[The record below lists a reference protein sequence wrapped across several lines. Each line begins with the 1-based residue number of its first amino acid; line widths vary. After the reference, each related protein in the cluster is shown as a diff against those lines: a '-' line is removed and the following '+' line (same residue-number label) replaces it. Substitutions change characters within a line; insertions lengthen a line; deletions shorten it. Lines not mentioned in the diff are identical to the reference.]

1 VDWEIYFK
9 KLMSTHLPAVVVK
22 AVSAIEKLPG
32 IGPKSA
38 TRLVFYL
45 LNTPDEYVEGL
56 ASNLIELKKKSKFCQ
71 ICFSV
76 CEQDLCEVCK
86 DDNRKKMSICVVE
99 RSIDVINFER
109 TGVFDGVYHVLG
121 GAINPLER
129 IGPDDLKIDELVK
142 RVKELGSDSE
152 ERIEIILATSLTME
166 GEATALYIKN
176 RLDKLEL
183 GENILIN
190 RIGMGLPVGSDL
202 SYVDEATLS
211 RALEGKRKL

>member
-1 VDWEIYFK
+1 
-9 KLMSTHLPAVVVK
+9 MSTHLPAVVVK

-45 LNTPDEYVEGL
+45 LNTPDEYVERL
-56 ASNLIELKKKSKFCQ
+56 ADSLIELKKKSKFCQ
-71 ICFSV
+71 VCFSV
-76 CEQDLCEVCK
+76 CEEDKCEVCR
-86 DDNRKKMSICVVE
+86 DSDRQERSICVVE

-109 TGVFDGVYHVLG
+109 AGVFSGKYHVLG

-129 IGPDDLKIDELVK
+129 IGPDDLKIDELVL
-142 RVKELGSDSE
+142 RVKDLANKSKEGM
-152 ERIEIILATSLTME
+152 EIILATSLTME

-183 GENILIN
+183 GDRLLIN
-190 RIGMGLPVGSDL
+190 RIGMGLSVGSDL

-211 RALEGKRKL
+211 RALESKKKL

>member
-1 VDWEIYFK
+1 
-9 KLMSTHLPAVVVK
+9 MSVHLPNVVVK
-22 AVSAIEKLPG
+22 AISAIEKLPG

-45 LNTPDEYVEGL
+45 LNTPDKYVEGL
-56 ASNLIELKKKSKFCQ
+56 ANNLIELKKKSKFCK

-86 DDNRKKMSICVVE
+86 DSNRKKNLICVVE

-129 IGPDDLKIDELVK
+129 ISPDDLKIDELVG
-142 RVKELGSDSE
+142 RVKEMRNNSQE
-152 ERIEIILATSLTME
+152 KIEIILATSLTME

-183 GENILIN
+183 GEKLLIN

-211 RALEGKRKL
+211 RALESKRKL